1 MNDIIFLISRSYS
14 KFCANQVQIEVFI
27 ISERGVQ
34 SFETEFLCT
43 ITRFACNNFYK
54 WLLEKQILGVLTFIP
69 PQINKWK
76 KWVHFKNISHIIV
89 LIWAKKKRYQ
99 SSQYHYQLKRKTY
112 CKQPIWA
119 NFNVK
124 VAKSIQD
131 TFCNHQSFEY
141 NLFKCLMYYHFYK
154 EKTL

>member
-1 MNDIIFLISRSYS
+1 MPMWKIEKKLTKIKYNPLNDIIFLISRSYS

-89 LIWAKKKRYQ
+89 LIWAKKKE
-99 SSQYHYQLKRKTY
+99 
-112 CKQPIWA
+112 I
-119 NFNVK
+119 
-124 VAKSIQD
+124 SII
-131 TFCNHQSFEY
+131 SIS
-141 NLFKCLMYYHFYK
+141 LSVK
-154 EKTL
+154 EKNILQATYLS